1 MPISHEDKIIFV
13 HIPKTGGASI
23 EKSLGIFGNDNNGN
37 LEPNFEILY
46 GQTKDKILQHLKI
59 EEIKKLKKKE
69 FETFKL
75 VSFVRN
81 PYERVLSKYY
91 HDVKIARPD
100 KPGSTRDCNNFN
112 DWIIKHQRGLSK
124 FLRTQYSYVYDK
136 NGNNLADFIG
146 KFENFENDVQI
157 IKEKL
162 GLKAKLEH
170 KNKNPIKKDIDWL
183 SEYTQQGLEIVNR
196 TYLCDFKVF
205 NYEMKY

>member
-81 PYERVLSKYY
+81 PYDR
-91 HDVKIARPD
+91 
-100 KPGSTRDCNNFN
+100 
-112 DWIIKHQRGLSK
+112 II
-124 FLRTQYSYVYDK
+124 
-136 NGNNLADFIG
+136 
-146 KFENFENDVQI
+146 
-157 IKEKL
+157 
-162 GLKAKLEH
+162 
-170 KNKNPIKKDIDWL
+170 
-183 SEYTQQGLEIVNR
+183 SEYLWRMQVYGKR
-196 TYLCDFKVF
+196 KVDYCPSCQIQRRKLKHST
-205 NYEMKY
+205 NQY